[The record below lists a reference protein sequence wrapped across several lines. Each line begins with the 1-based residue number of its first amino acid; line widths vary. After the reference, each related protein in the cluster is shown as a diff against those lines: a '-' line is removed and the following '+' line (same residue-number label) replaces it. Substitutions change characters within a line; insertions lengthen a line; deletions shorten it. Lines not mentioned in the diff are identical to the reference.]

1 MKKRTKE
8 EESRKERSVLVL
20 KEKLILFIPIKGRS
34 ERRKE
39 GRKEGRKE
47 EKREKRRKKRS
58 VVISEDWYSMFLFM
72 EDCI

>member
-8 EESRKERSVLVL
+8 EERRKERSVLVL

-39 GRKEGRKE
+39 GRREERREKEGRK
-47 EKREKRRKKRS
+47 
-58 VVISEDWYSMFLFM
+58 
-72 EDCI
+72 